1 MNGSKF
7 PNTLLLRQ
15 LKPIIN
21 FDDTH
26 IKTKSFVYASREVN
40 VVLGV
45 AVKKVDAVIGGSP
58 TKYWPGPTL

>member
-1 MNGSKF
+1 MNGTKF
-7 PNTLLLRQ
+7 PNTLLLQQ

-40 VVLGV
+40 VLLGV
-45 AVKKVDAVIGGSP
+45 AVKKVDAVKGASP